1 MIKIPIL
8 PEKLILADLKKNM
21 PKKGLFKFF
30 VKTVLE
36 DGDIEFEEYDHD
48 TAILPLF
55 DRG

>member
-1 MIKIPIL
+1 
-8 PEKLILADLKKNM
+8 M